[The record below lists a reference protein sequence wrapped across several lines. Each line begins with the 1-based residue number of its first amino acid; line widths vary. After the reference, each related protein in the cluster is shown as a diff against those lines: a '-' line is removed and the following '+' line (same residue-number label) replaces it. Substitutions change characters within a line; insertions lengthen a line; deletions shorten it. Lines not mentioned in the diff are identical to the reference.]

1 MTVRI
6 VTSAGGLAKEVAMKW
21 CLPIVILVSLS
32 AARGQEPPFSKQYLQ
47 GKPYSQQENEAL
59 VKKFHGLR
67 VTDVVDGLDVVGLQD
82 VTVMDAGI
90 KPLWRDGEKFTH
102 RIYGVAV
109 TLRIVPPQERAPLFS
124 SHEEFAKW
132 EGNWYWKKI
141 PGDFES
147 FLKPDTILV
156 IDASRTKDVG
166 FCGSNNALNWFT
178 RGMRGIV
185 MDGGCRDTD
194 EIILQGIPVYHRGV
208 TRGIDPGRVEIE
220 SYNNPVNVGGALVM
234 PGDIIVA
241 DNEGV
246 VVVPRARAEAV
257 AAAAR
262 RIQDEDKV
270 GRREL
275 YEKLKRPPDFTVK

>member
-1 MTVRI
+1 MKL
-6 VTSAGGLAKEVAMKW
+6 GLS
-21 CLPIVILVSLS
+21 ILMISFLS
-32 AARGQEPPFSKQYLQ
+32 AAHAQEPPFSKQYLQ
-47 GKPYSQQENEAL
+47 GKPYSQQANEAL
-59 VKKFHGLR
+59 VKKFHDLR
-67 VTDVVDGLDVVGLQD
+67 VTDVTDGLDVVGLQD

-90 KPLWRDGEKFTH
+90 QPLWRDGEKFTH

-109 TLRIVPPQERAPLFS
+109 TLRIVPPQERAPIFP
-124 SHEEFAKW
+124 SHDEFAKW
-132 EGNWYWKKI
+132 EGHWYEEKI

-147 FLKPDTILV
+147 YLKPDTILV
-156 IDASRTKDVG
+156 IDSSRTRDVG

-194 EIILQGIPVYHRGV
+194 EVILERIPVYQRGV
-208 TRGIDPGRVEIE
+208 TRGIDPGRVQIE
-220 SYNNPVNVGGALVM
+220 SYNHPVNVGGVLVM
-234 PGDIIVA
+234 PGDIMVA

-246 VVVPRARAEAV
+246 VVVPRAKAEAV
-257 AAAAR
+257 AAASH
-262 RIQDEDKV
+262 RIQDQDKV

>member
-1 MTVRI
+1 MWL
-6 VTSAGGLAKEVAMKW
+6 SLA
-21 CLPIVILVSLS
+21 ILIFLFPSG
-32 AARGQEPPFSKQYLQ
+32 AQAQEPPFAKQYLQ
-47 GKPYSQQENEAL
+47 GQPYPQQENEAL

-82 VTVMDAGI
+82 VTIMDAGI
-90 KPLWRDGEKFTH
+90 RPLWRDGEKFTH

-109 TLRIVPPQERAPLFS
+109 TLRIVPPQERAPIFPT
-124 SHEEFAKW
+124 HGEFAKW
-132 EGNWYWKKI
+132 ESDWYEKKI

-156 IDASRTKDVG
+156 IDASRTRDVG

-194 EIILQGIPVYHRGV
+194 EVILEGIPVYHRGV
-208 TRGIDPGRVEIE
+208 TRGIDPGRVQIE
-220 SYNNPVNVGGALVM
+220 SYNHPVNVGGVLVM

-246 VVVPRARAEAV
+246 VVVPRAKAEAV

-262 RIQDEDKV
+262 RIQDADKV
-270 GRREL
+270 GRRKL
-275 YEKLKRPPDFTVK
+275 YEKLKRPPDFTVR

>member
-1 MTVRI
+1 MRLWLCMV
-6 VTSAGGLAKEVAMKW
+6 VVSCLGVAW
-21 CLPIVILVSLS
+21 
-32 AARGQEPPFSKQYLQ
+32 AQEPPFSKQYLQ

-59 VKKFHGLR
+59 VGKFHDLR

-90 KPLWRDGEKFTH
+90 RPLWRDGEKFTH

-109 TLRIVPPQERAPLFS
+109 TLRIVPPQERAPIFA
-124 SHEEFAKW
+124 SHEAFAKW
-132 EGNWYWKKI
+132 EGDWYERKI
-141 PGDFES
+141 PGDFEH

-166 FCGSNNALNWFT
+166 FCGSNNALGWFT

-185 MDGGCRDTD
+185 IDGGCRDTD
-194 EIILQGIPVYHRGV
+194 EVILERIPVYHRGV
-208 TRGIDPGRVEIE
+208 TRGIDPGRVVIE
-220 SYNNPVNVGGALVM
+220 SYNTPVNVGSVLVM
-234 PGDIIVA
+234 PGDLIVA
-241 DNEGV
+241 DHEGV
-246 VVVPRARAEAV
+246 VVVPRAKAEAV

-262 RIQDEDKV
+262 RIQDDDKV
-270 GRREL
+270 GRRQL

>member
-1 MTVRI
+1 MRLGVSVFI
-6 VTSAGGLAKEVAMKW
+6 ITSVVPVLA
-21 CLPIVILVSLS
+21 
-32 AARGQEPPFSKQYLQ
+32 QEPPFSKQYLQ
-47 GKPYSQQENEAL
+47 GNAHSQQENEAL

-109 TLRIVPPQERAPLFS
+109 TLRIVPPQERAPVFP
-124 SHEEFAKW
+124 SHDEFAKW
-132 EGNWYWKKI
+132 EGAWYGQKI
-141 PGDFES
+141 PSEFENV
-147 FLKPDTILV
+147 LKPDTILV

-185 MDGGCRDTD
+185 MDGGCRDSD
-194 EIILQGIPVYHRGV
+194 EVILQGIPVYHRGP
-208 TRGIDPGRVEIE
+208 TRGIDPGRVQIE
-220 SYNNPVNVGGALVM
+220 SYNTAVNVGGVLVM
-234 PGDIIVA
+234 PGDVLVA

-246 VVVPRARAEAV
+246 VVVPRAKAEAV
-257 AAAAR
+257 ATAAR
-262 RIQDEDKV
+262 RIQNEDKV
-270 GRREL
+270 GRRKL
-275 YEKLKRPPDFTVK
+275 YEKLNRPPDFTVK